1 VLWGALSIV
10 FFTAPIQPYADGTWG
25 TFALA
30 ALGGLGV
37 LAAVVG
43 RGAAA
48 VVGTIL
54 GFAAAVAIQ
63 LFVLAGQA
71 VANPG
76 VVAGV
81 TEPPWS
87 GRVAIAL
94 AIGVGAILGGWLLAA
109 AVREVVERRR
119 GERTTSSGALGRI
132 LTVAGVVIAAI
143 VLVGALVANVAT
155 SAYVVP
161 SDQPVV
167 ALEVVG
173 DEIVSAAPSGVRAG
187 RMELEVRRSV
197 DGVGDVAITS
207 ALTPDDLAT
216 LGSDRMSYDWIG
228 EVFIGGS
235 TGIRQE
241 RRHVQLETP
250 GSYAFIV
257 WDALQEPDA
266 AGSVTLLDSQRFEVL
281 APAAGTPT
289 ASGDGGSVVRL
300 GGLLGVLVG
309 VWSAGGCVLM
319 ARRRRWI
326 DAGRPSSGD
335 LRVAAVAGTVAGLLL
350 GGLALFAIDL
360 ARNPF

>member
-1 VLWGALSIV
+1 
-10 FFTAPIQPYADGTWG
+10 
-25 TFALA
+25 
-30 ALGGLGV
+30 
-37 LAAVVG
+37 
-43 RGAAA
+43 
-48 VVGTIL
+48 
-54 GFAAAVAIQ
+54 
-63 LFVLAGQA
+63 
-71 VANPG
+71 
-76 VVAGV
+76 
-81 TEPPWS
+81 
-87 GRVAIAL
+87 
-94 AIGVGAILGGWLLAA
+94 
-109 AVREVVERRR
+109 
-119 GERTTSSGALGRI
+119 
-132 LTVAGVVIAAI
+132 
-143 VLVGALVANVAT
+143 
-155 SAYVVP
+155 
-161 SDQPVV
+161 
-167 ALEVVG
+167 
-173 DEIVSAAPSGVRAG
+173 
-187 RMELEVRRSV
+187 MELEVRRSV

-266 AGSVTLLDSQRFEVL
+266 AGSVTVLDSQTFEVL
-281 APAAGTPT
+281 APTAGTPT

-309 VWSAGGCVLM
+309 VWSAGGSVLM
-319 ARRRRWI
+319 ARRRPWI